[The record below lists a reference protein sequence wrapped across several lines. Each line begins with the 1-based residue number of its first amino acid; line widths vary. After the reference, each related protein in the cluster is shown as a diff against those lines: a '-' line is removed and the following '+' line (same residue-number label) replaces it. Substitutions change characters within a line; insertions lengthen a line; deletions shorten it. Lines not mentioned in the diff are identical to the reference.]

1 MYLAVELGTID
12 LNPVFKG
19 ALATILYFLVG
30 TAVLVLG
37 FFVVDILTPGK
48 LRQLVFIDR
57 RPNAVMLACANYIAL
72 AAVIIS
78 AITNSY
84 SQLGQGLIGVAVY
97 GFMGVILQGI
107 ALLTLHLVIPGN
119 FHEHVDREEPDD
131 QYPHPDQEVQD
142 GRHGAPEDGIEVDGS
157 DLDGEV
163 HVGLLCC
170 ASLPCVRYG
179 VTCLSGGLLSSPRC
193 CATGIRG

>member
-1 MYLAVELGTID
+1 MYLAVELGNID

-30 TAVLVLG
+30 TTVLILG
-37 FFVVDILTPGK
+37 FVVVDVLTPGK

-84 SQLGQGLIGVAVY
+84 SKLGQGLVGVAVY
-97 GFMGVILQGI
+97 GLIGVVLQGVAI
-107 ALLTLHLVIPGN
+107 LSMHFVIPGD
-119 FHEHVDREEPDD
+119 FHEHIDEPEL
-131 QYPHPDQEVQD
+131 HPAAFAMAVMLL
-142 GRHGAPEDGIEVDGS
+142 A
-157 DLDGEV
+157 
-163 HVGLLCC
+163 VG
-170 ASLPCVRYG
+170 G
-179 VTCLSGGLLSSPRC
+179 VTAAALS
-193 CATGIRG
+193 

>member
-1 MYLAVELGTID
+1 MYLAVELGNID

-30 TAVLVLG
+30 TTVLVLG
-37 FFVVDILTPGK
+37 FVVVDVLTPGK

-84 SQLGQGLIGVAVY
+84 SKLGQGLVGVAVY
-97 GFMGVILQGI
+97 GLIGVVLQGVAI
-107 ALLTLHLVIPGN
+107 LSMHFVIPGD
-119 FHEHVDREEPDD
+119 FHEHIDEPDL
-131 QYPHPDQEVQD
+131 HPAAFATAVMLL
-142 GRHGAPEDGIEVDGS
+142 A
-157 DLDGEV
+157 
-163 HVGLLCC
+163 VG
-170 ASLPCVRYG
+170 G
-179 VTCLSGGLLSSPRC
+179 VTAAALS
-193 CATGIRG
+193 

>member
-57 RPNAVMLACANYIAL
+57 RPNAVMRACANYIAL
-72 AAVIIS
+72 AA
-78 AITNSY
+78 
-84 SQLGQGLIGVAVY
+84 
-97 GFMGVILQGI
+97 
-107 ALLTLHLVIPGN
+107 
-119 FHEHVDREEPDD
+119 EPDGAGWRW
-131 QYPHPDQEVQD
+131 QTWHLYP
-142 GRHGAPEDGIEVDGS
+142 AP
-157 DLDGEV
+157 
-163 HVGLLCC
+163 
-170 ASLPCVRYG
+170 P
-179 VTCLSGGLLSSPRC
+179 GGTVVYTTSRWRP
-193 CATGIRG
+193 